1 MPSVYKICNKRLNS
15 YRGKIEEYS
24 IKLNDYK
31 NNLNEKN
38 LGILKKEL
46 RKNKLKDCFVI
57 NSLENDDAILVVRGS
72 IYSIDTSIVNVLS
85 LKD

>member
-1 MPSVYKICNKRLNS
+1 
-15 YRGKIEEYS
+15 
-24 IKLNDYK
+24 
-31 NNLNEKN
+31 LNEKN